1 MGSPFRGLARNGA
14 RYRRGTHD
22 YRTRARHNVSSRNHS
37 LHLMLT
43 PFLNQREVFM
53 RSLLAFASIALASST
68 FAATPEYRTIV
79 MQIDVAKPAAE
90 VWSKVGGYCDI
101 SQWLGIDCEIT
112 SGDGGI
118 GTVRA
123 LAKGR
128 VLEVLVGKT
137 DLSYG
142 YTQPAKEGAFYD
154 LYHGFMEAKP
164 VTKTSSKIVYTLMY
178 DVSDKPDA
186 AAKDADVERRRAR
199 FETALQKM
207 KELAER

>member
-1 MGSPFRGLARNGA
+1 MLSPRGKTK
-14 RYRRGTHD
+14 RGI
-22 YRTRARHNVSSRNHS
+22 
-37 LHLMLT
+37 L
-43 PFLNQREVFM
+43 M
-53 RSLLAFASIALASST
+53 RSLFALALIALST
-68 FAATPEYRTIV
+68 SAVAATPEYRTIV
-79 MQIDVAKPAAE
+79 MQIDIAKPAAE

-101 SQWLGIDCEIT
+101 SKWLGIDCEIT
-112 SGDGGI
+112 SGNGAI

-154 LYHGFMEAKP
+154 LYHGFMEARP
-164 VTKTSSKIVYTLMY
+164 VTSTTSKIVYTLMY
-178 DVSDKPDA
+178 DVSDKSDA

-199 FETALQKM
+199 FEAALKKM
-207 KELAER
+207 KEIAEN